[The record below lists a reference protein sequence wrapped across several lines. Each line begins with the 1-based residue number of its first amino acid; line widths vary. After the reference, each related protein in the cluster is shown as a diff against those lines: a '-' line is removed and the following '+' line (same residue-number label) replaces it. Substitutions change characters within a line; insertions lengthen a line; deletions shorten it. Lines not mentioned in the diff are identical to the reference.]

1 MKVYLAG
8 SFAYKDEEKTKTH
21 QRQLEWAAHLLK
33 EKGLDVYLPQE
44 LHIHN
49 AWDYTPAEWG
59 LMVFT
64 HDVIEID
71 KADVLVM
78 LSWGKENNAGAAWEV
93 GYAFG
98 TGKKVVVVGL
108 TDEVESAMILHGSYA
123 QVKGMIGLEQYDFAT
138 MPKTRDLVGEQS

>member
-1 MKVYLAG
+1 
-8 SFAYKDEEKTKTH
+8 
-21 QRQLEWAAHLLK
+21 
-33 EKGLDVYLPQE
+33 
-44 LHIHN
+44 
-49 AWDYTPAEWG
+49 
-59 LMVFT
+59 MVFT

-98 TGKKVVVVGL
+98 TGKKVIVVGL